1 MADLGQ
7 SRSSQPGW
15 FPGFLPAHL
24 LPPTLGASSFNV
36 QGFRISLHQ
45 TPLIGKSLLSGFEEQ
60 KAKMWSNQKGA
71 NDHHG
76 LFPMALEPPKTW
88 KLWFCMTVQAGFSLQ
103 SSLIV
108 SLGQLCSEHSWGTG
122 LQLGESVQSLQSAT
136 LVLKRCFQP
145 RSRGRASKWRHPDQA
160 QSWTPCLSNQVVE
173 DRRWAEWVPSTLG
186 EARLPPSHCCL
197 AFLKRPIRSRPF
209 PSMKGPKRWLP
220 LTPWSPLAFS
230 GLFQQVPGPW
240 NLSYP
245 TRI

>member
-15 FPGFLPAHL
+15 FPGFLPAHR
-24 LPPTLGASSFNV
+24 LPPTLGASSFNI

-71 NDHHG
+71 NDHHC
-76 LFPMALEPPKTW
+76 LFPMSLEPPKTW
-88 KLWFCMTVQAGFSLQ
+88 KLWFCMTVQAGLSLQ

-145 RSRGRASKWRHPDQA
+145 RSRGKASKWRHSGQA
-160 QSWTPCLSNQVVE
+160 QSWTPCLSNQAVE
-173 DRRWAEWVPSTLG
+173 DRRWAEWVPSTLAG
-186 EARLPPSHCCL
+186 FLLPTAVWLSSKDQSEVGHFLPWRALRGGSLSPSDHACL
-197 AFLKRPIRSRPF
+197 SLVYFSKFLGLETF
-209 PSMKGPKRWLP
+209 PTTS
-220 LTPWSPLAFS
+220 
-230 GLFQQVPGPW
+230 
-240 NLSYP
+240 
-245 TRI
+245 I